1 MSINYL
7 FTDKAP
13 KPIGPYSQAVECG
26 DFVYISGQIPL
37 HYESGEVAGD
47 DIAVQTKAAL
57 ANLRAILEN
66 AGLDFNSL
74 VKTTV
79 FLTNINNFSKFNEIY
94 QQELSGAAP
103 ARSVVEVSALP
114 KKVLVEIEAVAYKCK

>member
-1 MSINYL
+1 MSVRYL

-26 DFVYISGQIPL
+26 QFVFISGQIPL
-37 HYESGEVAGD
+37 HPQSGEVAGD
-47 DIAVQTKAAL
+47 NIAAQTEMVLANLKAAL
-57 ANLRAILEN
+57 EA
-66 AGLDFNSL
+66 AGADFTNL

-79 FLTNINNFSKFNEIY
+79 FLTDMDNFSKFNEVY
-94 QQELSGAAP
+94 QQKLGGAAP

-114 KKVLVEIEAVAYKCK
+114 RKVLVEIEAVAYKCK